1 MPQLSMDDP
10 KKKGPE
16 YEEIDVSLDQPLD
29 QAVSDWRSTLP
40 ATYGLEQ
47 PVLCCNCRQEIDKL
61 HVVRLYRAKVNFVS
75 SLPRSG
81 RILVCPLCRMIVPGE
96 LGAVL

>member
-1 MPQLSMDDP
+1 MDDP
-10 KKKGPE
+10 KKKSLGE
-16 YEEIDVSLDQPLD
+16 DEEIDVSVDAPVNTPAD
-29 QAVSDWRSTLP
+29 ASATDWRSTLP

-47 PVLCCNCRQEIDKL
+47 PVLCCHCKQEIDKL
-61 HVVRLYRAKVNFVS
+61 YVVRLYRAKVNFVS

-81 RILVCPLCRMIVPGE
+81 RVLVCPHCRTIVPGE

>member
-1 MPQLSMDDP
+1 MPYLPMDDP
-10 KKKGPE
+10 KKKDPE
-16 YEEIDVSLDQPLD
+16 YEEIDVPLGP
-29 QAVSDWRSTLP
+29 AVSDWRSTLP

-47 PVLCCNCRQEIDKL
+47 PVLCCNCKQEIDKL

>member
-1 MPQLSMDDP
+1 MPLPPMDDP
-10 KKKGPE
+10 KKKDPE
-16 YEEIDVSLDQPLD
+16 LEEIDIPLD

-81 RILVCPLCRMIVPGE
+81 RILVCPHCRMIVPGE

>member
-1 MPQLSMDDP
+1 MPPLPMDDP
-10 KKKGPE
+10 TKKEPE
-16 YEEIDVSLDQPLD
+16 LEEIEVPLD
-29 QAVSDWRSTLP
+29 PLVDSGVADWRSTLP

-47 PVLCCNCRQEIDKL
+47 PVLCCNCRREIDKL
-61 HVVRLYRAKVNFVS
+61 YVVRLYRAKVNFVS

-81 RILVCPLCRMIVPGE
+81 RVLVCPHCRMIVPGE

>member
-1 MPQLSMDDP
+1 MDEP
-10 KKKGPE
+10 KPKPPGDF
-16 YEEIDVSLDQPLD
+16 EEIDIPLD
-29 QAVSDWRSTLP
+29 QSVTDWRSTLV

-47 PVLCCNCRQEIDKL
+47 PVICGNCRQEIDRL

-81 RILVCPLCRMIVPGE
+81 RILICPNCRTIVPGE
-96 LGAVL
+96 LGGVL